1 MASIL
6 KSNEIQKPLIKISM
20 KGEKGG
26 RQERDL
32 KEICLTSSF
41 KMRLMT
47 ILAVVLMTLCVRL
60 LLPFYKEREMIE
72 TDYLGK
78 LGDSFLPNAVQ
89 EGLHMVDR
97 AIHHT
102 MKREID
108 ATELSS
114 SIELLSFF
122 KRPQIESK
130 RISRAAEI
138 MEMSLYLIQKKVHQK
153 YRRSA
158 NATDLLSPDV
168 LNALATTSGCL
179 PHMQP
184 LTCSNSCLAKKYRLI
199 NGTCNNRNN
208 PRWGTSNTALARW
221 LPPDYEDEFSQP
233 KGWNPERL
241 YGRFKLP
248 LVRDI
253 TNKILRTANKTN
265 MTEDHLYSHIL
276 VEWGQYIDHD
286 FAFTPQSTSQAT
298 FMGGVDCKNICQNL
312 NPCFPIKVLQSDPR
326 SKINECI
333 TFYRSSP
340 TCGTGD
346 QGTAFET
353 LSSLDSR
360 QQINAVTSFIDAS
373 TVYGSTPIHEKK
385 LRDHSSKEG
394 LLLTNTKYKDG
405 SHELLPFVD
414 QVPSP
419 CIQEPNVTQNER
431 IECFLAGESRVNE
444 VLTLASMHTLWMR
457 EHNRLAKAL
466 YRINPHWTSEN
477 IYQEA
482 RKINGALHQILMMRD
497 YIPKILGPQAFDQ
510 FLGKYDGYDETLNPT
525 LSNVFATAAFRF
537 GHATISPKIQRFD
550 ENYKEHPKYP
560 SINLHKTFF
569 RPWRIIKEGG
579 LSPLFRGLLAKPAK
593 LQTSDQMMIEELTE
607 KLFTLTSAVA
617 LDLASLNL
625 QRGRDHGLPGY
636 NDWREFCELERLE
649 TKANLRKAISDLD
662 LVEKIMDLYGHP
674 NNIDIW
680 LGGLAE
686 DFLPGAR
693 IGPLFAC
700 LIGKQ
705 MKALREG
712 DRFWWENTG
721 VFTSAQRH
729 ELAQHSLSRVICDN
743 TAITD
748 VPLDAFRLEQ
758 FPQSFVPCNQ
768 VPGLNLQAWHESPQQ
783 VGLCG
788 PPPSIEDGAVVL
800 CTSSGLSIISYIC
813 HHGFHLFGPEELI
826 CSAKGWSSDPPV
838 CKDINECEDATRP
851 ACHSSATCVN
861 IKGSYKCICS
871 EPYIISED
879 GHSCIGNILY

>member
-1 MASIL
+1 
-6 KSNEIQKPLIKISM
+6 
-20 KGEKGG
+20 
-26 RQERDL
+26 
-32 KEICLTSSF
+32 
-41 KMRLMT
+41 
-47 ILAVVLMTLCVRL
+47 
-60 LLPFYKEREMIE
+60 
-72 TDYLGK
+72 
-78 LGDSFLPNAVQ
+78 
-89 EGLHMVDR
+89 MVDS

-108 ATELSS
+108 VSKLSS

-122 KRPQIESK
+122 KRPQPESK

-138 MEMSLYLIQKKVHQK
+138 MEMSLYLIQKKVHRK
-153 YRRSA
+153 YRRST

-168 LNALATTSGCL
+168 LNALATTSGCSPQL
-179 PHMQP
+179 QP
-184 LTCSNSCLAKKYRLI
+184 LTCSSSCLAQKYRLI

-221 LPPDYEDEFSQP
+221 LPPDYEDGFSQP
-233 KGWNPERL
+233 KGWNPGRL
-241 YGRFKLP
+241 YRGFKLP

-253 TNKILRTANKTN
+253 TNKILRTSNKTN

-286 FAFTPQSTSQAT
+286 FAFTPQSTSQVT
-298 FMGGVDCKNICQNL
+298 FMGGVDCRNICHNL

-353 LSSLDSR
+353 PSNLYSR

-394 LLLTNTKYKDG
+394 LLLTNPKYKDG

-414 QVPSP
+414 QAPSP
-419 CIQEPNVTQNER
+419 CFQEPNVTQNER
-431 IECFLAGESRVNE
+431 IECFLAGESRANE

-466 YRINPHWTSEN
+466 HRINPHWTSET

-482 RKINGALHQILMMRD
+482 RKIIGALHQILTMRD
-497 YIPKILGPQAFDQ
+497 YIPKILGSQVSDQ

-550 ENYKEHPKYP
+550 ENYKEHPKYR
-560 SINLHKTFF
+560 SINLQNTFF
-569 RPWRIIKEGG
+569 SPWRIIKEGG
-579 LSPLFRGLLAKPAK
+579 LNPLFRGLLAKPAK

-712 DRFWWENTG
+712 DRFWWENPG

-729 ELAQHSLSRVICDN
+729 ELSQHSLSRVICDN
-743 TAITD
+743 TAITE
-748 VPLDAFRLEQ
+748 VPLDAFRLGQ
-758 FPQSFVPCNQ
+758 FPQHFVQCDQ
-768 VPGLNLQAWHESPQQ
+768 VPGLNLQAWHENPQQ
-783 VGLCG
+783 VGSCG
-788 PPPSIEDGAVVL
+788 PPPPIEDGAFVL
-800 CTSSGLSIISYIC
+800 CTSSGLSIISYVC
-813 HHGFHLFGPEELI
+813 HHGFHLFGPADLI
-826 CSAKGWSSDPPV
+826 CSVKGWSSDPPV
-838 CKDINECEDATRP
+838 CKGVVIERGAHCSDFP
-851 ACHSSATCVN
+851 ANKSTAPTS
-861 IKGSYKCICS
+861 
-871 EPYIISED
+871 
-879 GHSCIGNILY
+879 